1 LNPFG
6 IADRYMKH
14 ADASPHSAH
23 PLPWGPRQ
31 RDRPFSPSPCSPL
44 LWILALP
51 QARAL
56 MAVAAGGLSPHTTL
70 AGCLRRG
77 SALPCIMSGS
87 RHRTRTRGSRRDPLT
102 TAIRYAL
109 RVRRAASHPY
119 TPTLGPPRGATAPYS
134 GSRPVPPARGAT
146 PLPEGLHRPRRTEGD
161 GTAASSTGLGPSQ
174 RATVGWGRSDVRSW
188 LVAGRR
194 RPRRAVP
201 ALRRAFRG
209 LLRGA
214 AGDGR
219 CTWPGLQVGPPAAS
233 LARTPYLDEDG
244 WKTAQHT
251 AQHTH
256 TQPSHGA
263 PVDGGAR
270 LAPTEGV

>member
-1 LNPFG
+1 MQL
-6 IADRYMKH
+6 KH
-14 ADASPHSAH
+14 ADPSPHSAH
-23 PLPWGPRQ
+23 PLTWGPRQ

-77 SALPCIMSGS
+77 SALPCITSGS

-174 RATVGWGRSDVRSW
+174 RATVGWGRSDVRKLACCW
-188 LVAGRR
+188 EA
-194 RPRRAVP
+194 
-201 ALRRAFRG
+201 
-209 LLRGA
+209 
-214 AGDGR
+214 
-219 CTWPGLQVGPPAAS
+219 PPAARRACS
-233 LARTPYLDEDG
+233 AARLSGPAPWGGRGRPLHLARAPGRASRCITRP
-244 WKTAQHT
+244 HT
-251 AQHTH
+251 V
-256 TQPSHGA
+256 P
-263 PVDGGAR
+263 
-270 LAPTEGV
+270 